1 MTALVCFVLLLSLVS
16 GSHAW
21 RCQEGPT
28 LNRATQIDASKGQVF
43 ASNVYNQ
50 NFFLNGVYWTY
61 LHGPQRMK
69 HITTGDTGTWGVSTK
84 NQLYKMIGGNFTRV
98 PGLSLSQVD
107 AGGDGLLVGS
117 TGSRAYCLRTAYA
130 RAFKGAGSVSWSAL
144 PAYSLKYYSC
154 GLYGCW
160 GVDTIGRVF
169 HTRSVNPNSCSQTGW
184 QVVSSGSLKM
194 KMVEAASNGLVFGLS
209 TDGKVYLRAGVNAGR
224 THGTFWSNIPMGV
237 AMRHLSYDLG
247 RLWVVSN
254 AGNIMFCM
262 H

>member
-1 MTALVCFVLLLSLVS
+1 MTAVVFFVLLLSLVS

-21 RCQEGPT
+21 RCVEGPI
-28 LNRATQIDASKGQVF
+28 LHRAAQIDASKGQVV
-43 ASNVYNQ
+43 ASTVYNQ
-50 NFFLNGVYWTY
+50 NFFLNGLSWTY
-61 LHGPQRMK
+61 LHGQRMK
-69 HITTGDTGTWGVSTK
+69 HITTGDTGTWGVD
-84 NQLYKMIGGNFTRV
+84 NNNRLYKMIGGNFTSV

-107 AGGDGLLVGS
+107 AGGDGFLVGS

-144 PAYSLKYYSC
+144 PSYSLKYYSC

-184 QVVSSGSLKM
+184 QVVSFGSLKM

-209 TDGKVYLRAGVNAGR
+209 TNGKVYLRAGVYASR
-224 THGTFWSNIPMGV
+224 TQGTSWTNIPMCV

-254 AGNIMFCM
+254 AGMIMFCM

>member
-1 MTALVCFVLLLSLVS
+1 MTAVVFFVLLLSLVS

-21 RCQEGPT
+21 RCLGAPT
-28 LNRATQIDASKGQVF
+28 LYQARQIDASKGLVLATNQLQ
-43 ASNVYNQ
+43 Q
-50 NFFLNGVYWTY
+50 NFFLNGLSWSY
-61 LHGPQRMK
+61 LHGQRMK
-69 HITTGDTGTWGVSTK
+69 HITTGDTGTWGVSSN

-107 AGGDGLLVGS
+107 AGGDGFLVGS

-130 RAFKGAGSVSWSAL
+130 RVFKGAGSVSWSVL
-144 PAYSLKYYSC
+144 SSYSLKYYSC

>member
-1 MTALVCFVLLLSLVS
+1 MTAVVCFVLLLSLVA

-21 RCQEGPT
+21 RCVEGPT
-28 LNRATQIDASKGQVF
+28 LNRAIQIDASKGQVV
-43 ASNVYNQ
+43 ASTAYNQ
-50 NFFLNGVYWTY
+50 NFFLTGVSWTY
-61 LHGPQRMK
+61 LHGQRMK
-69 HITTGDTGTWGVSTK
+69 HITTGDTGTWGVTSN

-107 AGGDGLLVGS
+107 AGGDGFLVGS
-117 TGSRAYCLRTAYA
+117 TGSRAYCLRTGFA

-160 GVDTIGRVF
+160 GVDTIGRVY
-169 HTRSVNPNSCSQTGW
+169 HTRAVYSTNCGQTGW
-184 QVVSSGSLKM
+184 QVVSSSPKM
-194 KMVEAASNGLVFGLS
+194 KMVEAASNGLVFALS
-209 TDGKVYLRAGVNAGR
+209 TDGKVYLRAGIYASR
-224 THGTFWSNIPMGV
+224 TQGTAWSNIPMCV

-254 AGNIMFCM
+254 AGMIMFCM